1 MPSFGPNW
9 IIKNA
14 RIIDPSSGRDDIGDF
29 FVRNGFVESIGAVVD
44 SRNAKDSITTTF
56 DGRGLIVCPGLID
69 VHVHLREPGGEHK
82 ETIETGSRAA
92 AAGGFTTV
100 CCMPNTNP
108 AIDNVDTVR
117 LIAKRSAASN
127 HCHVHPIAAITKAR
141 QGRQLTEFN
150 SLIRAGAV
158 AFSDDGD
165 GIEDDAVMRSAFAR
179 ARELDALII
188 QHCEYKELSKRGVMH
203 LGDVS
208 RRLGLVGYDPIAE
221 ERMIERD
228 IALVAE
234 TGARY
239 HIAHISTARGVE
251 LVRDAKRRG
260 LPVTTEVCPHHLL
273 RCDRNVVGK
282 NGQPD
287 PNFKMSPPL
296 RSSEDVVAC
305 IAGVIDGTIDCIVTD
320 HAPHTTAEK
329 QAGFIEA
336 PMGVVGL
343 ETSLGCAA
351 KALLGR
357 GGFDW
362 PDLINRMSIAPAKLF
377 KLPGGS
383 LTVGEKA
390 DITII
395 DPKAD
400 WKVDPD
406 QFQSK
411 SHNTPFA
418 GWCLPAK
425 AVATILQGRI
435 THADESFKRRM
446 RQAT

>member
-1 MPSFGPNW
+1 VNFGPNW
-9 IIKNA
+9 IIKSA
-14 RIIDPSSGRDDIGDF
+14 RVIDPSSGLDETGDLLVRDGRVASVGETVERDD
-29 FVRNGFVESIGAVVD
+29 AVV
-44 SRNAKDSITTTF
+44 I

-69 VHVHLREPGGEHK
+69 VHVHLREPDGEHK

-108 AIDNVDTVR
+108 AIDNVNTVR
-117 LIAKRSAASN
+117 LIAERSAASN
-127 HCHVHPIAAITKAR
+127 NCRVHPIAAITKAR
-141 QGRQLTEFN
+141 QGRQLTDFK
-150 SLIRAGAV
+150 SLIQAGAV

-165 GIEDDAVMRSAFAR
+165 GIEDDSVMRSAFVL
-179 ARELDALII
+179 ARELDTLII
-188 QHCEYKELSKRGVMH
+188 QHCEFKELSKRGVMH

-239 HIAHISTARGVE
+239 HVAHISSAGGVE

-273 RCDRNVVGK
+273 LCDEDVVDDDGR
-282 NGQPD
+282 PD

-296 RSSEDVVAC
+296 RSRGDVEAC
-305 IAGVIDGTIDCIVTD
+305 VAGVIDGTIDCIVTD

-329 QAGFIEA
+329 QAGFVDA
-336 PMGVVGL
+336 PMGIVGL

-351 KALLGR
+351 KALVGR
-357 GGFDW
+357 NGFDW
-362 PDLINRMSIAPAKLF
+362 PDLISRMSTAPAKRF
-377 KLPGGS
+377 KLPGGT

-390 DITII
+390 DITVI

-418 GWCLPAK
+418 GWRLPAK
-425 AVATILQGRI
+425 AVATILEGRI
-435 THADESFKRRM
+435 THADQSLSERITQKM
-446 RQAT
+446 